1 MTPRKTKRKPA
12 PDLEGMLLGQI
23 AERGLPAPVRQ
34 TNLPRKTARRA
45 FKADFLW
52 PEHRLILEVH
62 GGVFTG
68 GRHVTGAG
76 FERDKV
82 KANLAVLAG
91 YRLLEVTGSHV
102 RDGSAVSWLADA
114 LGIEKS
120 EAGFGTPRGKQAT
133 SVRSRTA
140 PTPPSAG

>member
-1 MTPRKTKRKPA
+1 
-12 PDLEGMLLGQI
+12 MLLAQI
-23 AERGLPAPVRQ
+23 AEKGLPAPSRQ
-34 TNLPRKTARRA
+34 SNLPWESTGRA

-52 PEHRLILEVH
+52 LSDRLIVEVH
-62 GGVFTG
+62 GGVWSG

-91 YRLLEVTGSHV
+91 FRLLEVTGQHV
-102 RDGSAVSWLADA
+102 KDGTALAWIADA

-120 EAGFGTPRGKQAT
+120 EAGWSAPRGKQ
-133 SVRSRTA
+133 S
-140 PTPPSAG
+140 